1 MGNSVNASAW
11 KLQGHRARLSLEPL
25 RAVVDATQPASG
37 LVEIGVGEASLTD
50 AQLLGVLLPAFRR
63 EDTETIVEFHSRG
76 ADLVAAYDAT
86 PDRPMRVDLLWHV
99 FAPDDP
105 AGPIAV
111 VDLVVSVRT
120 LLLRSQPRVAVQS
133 KLPTRDAQRLVDAE
147 SNHFQPLGVDPVA
160 ATTVLPGDGTGCI
173 LFRLPGEEFSYAEM
187 VHPTD
192 FLHDEL
198 CGAVADDP
206 VCTLRHDLFPERLEK
221 GVIRRARVRGLLVPR
236 DDDTRLAAESYLEFA
251 STEPPL
257 GT

>member
-1 MGNSVNASAW
+1 MNASAW
-11 KLQGHRARLSLEPL
+11 KLQVPRARLSLESFH
-25 RAVVDATQPASG
+25 AEVDATQPASG
-37 LVEIGVGEASLTD
+37 LVELGIGETLLKD

-63 EDTETIVEFHSRG
+63 EDTETLIEFHGRG
-76 ADLVAAYDAT
+76 TDLVASYDAT
-86 PDRPMRVDLLWHV
+86 PDRPMQVDLLWHV
-99 FAPDDP
+99 FTPDNP

-120 LLLRSQPRVAVQS
+120 FLLQSQPRVTLQS
-133 KLPTRDAQRLVDAE
+133 RLPTRDAQRLADAE
-147 SNHFQPLGVDPVA
+147 SNHFEPIDVA
-160 ATTVLPGDGTGCI
+160 PNGKTAVFPTDGTGCI

-192 FLHDEL
+192 LQHDEL
-198 CGAVADDP
+198 CGEGADDP
-206 VCTLRHDLFPERLEK
+206 GCTLHHNLFPERLEK
-221 GVIRRARVRGLLVPR
+221 GVIRRARVRGILMPR